1 MLGAIGL
8 YSAAIPKVIEH
19 IGFKVQTE
27 WLEYFVL
34 HTDTQVHRQLITW
47 LDVASQ
53 RERRVG
59 RNDILFIKRT
69 VDRHFKC
76 HTSRRICVKASLAPY
91 TIGQAQW
98 HANIIYL
105 LGFYKLRLVVF
116 TCKFRLQPRV
126 GQSRAENPIR
136 TQLLVEGYSQGLRTI
151 VVRFLVQHGVSIR
164 CIVLGYPFHFCPL
177 HGIHQCLVSR

>member
-1 MLGAIGL
+1 MKRLQAQHIFFRRKVYLPCESQPEGNSDEEWMLGAIGL

-19 IGFKVQTE
+19 VGFKVQTE

-69 VDRHFKC
+69 VDRNFKC

-105 LGFYKLRLVVF
+105 LYFYQPRLVVF
-116 TCKFRLQPRV
+116 TCKFGL
-126 GQSRAENPIR
+126 SC
-136 TQLLVEGYSQGLRTI
+136 LLRDIPKVFGR
-151 VVRFLVQHGVSIR
+151 
-164 CIVLGYPFHFCPL
+164 
-177 HGIHQCLVSR
+177 